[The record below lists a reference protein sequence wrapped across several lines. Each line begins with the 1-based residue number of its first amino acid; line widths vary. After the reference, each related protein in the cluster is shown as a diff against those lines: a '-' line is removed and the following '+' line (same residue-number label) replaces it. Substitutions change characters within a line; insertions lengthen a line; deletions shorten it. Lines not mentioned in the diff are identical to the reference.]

1 MRGLERTLPPAFSLL
16 QSEFNDFL
24 YAPIGEESNDL
35 VLTVLSAFARLGI
48 DPWQE
53 SARLA
58 HWSKVMATQR
68 MTSIVA
74 GLPNGRW
81 AQSDAG
87 AIAARL
93 IELLPAQRTAP
104 SPSNTRADAQHPRVR
119 PISKLAFVLMLGGS
133 ILVAVINHMNQA
145 AVVSQDSTFSTTDS
159 SPSAPLGGSRR
170 H

>member
-1 MRGLERTLPPAFSLL
+1 MRGLERTLPPAFYLL

-24 YAPIGEESNDL
+24 YASIGEESNDS
-35 VLTVLSAFARLGI
+35 VLTVLSAFTRIGI

-58 HWSKVMATQR
+58 QLSKVMATQR

-87 AIAARL
+87 VIAARL
-93 IELLPAQRTAP
+93 IEFLPAHHIAP
-104 SPSNTRADAQHPRVR
+104 SLSGTTADAQHSRVR
-119 PISKLAFVLMLGGS
+119 PIATFAFILVLGIS
-133 ILVAVINHMNQA
+133 ILSAVINHMNQA
-145 AVVSQDSTFSTTDS
+145 AVVSPDSTLSTTDS
-159 SPSAPLGGSRR
+159 SPSAPLAGSRR
-170 H
+170 Q

>member
-24 YAPIGEESNDL
+24 YAPIGEESNDS

-53 SARLA
+53 SGRLA
-58 HWSKVMATQR
+58 QLSKVMATQR
-68 MTSIVA
+68 MMSIVA

-93 IELLPAQRTAP
+93 IEFLPAQRIAP
-104 SPSNTRADAQHPRVR
+104 SPSVTTADAEHPWVR
-119 PISKLAFVLMLGGS
+119 TISRLAFVLVLGGS

-145 AVVSQDSTFSTTDS
+145 AVVSPDSTFSTTDS
-159 SPSAPLGGSRR
+159 SPSAPSGAARR

>member
-16 QSEFNDFL
+16 QSEFNNFL
-24 YAPIGEESNDL
+24 YAPIGEESNDS

-58 HWSKVMATQR
+58 QLSKVMATQR

-93 IELLPAQRTAP
+93 IELLPAKRVAP
-104 SPSNTRADAQHPRVR
+104 SPSGTTADAQHPWGR
-119 PISKLAFVLMLGGS
+119 PIATFAFVIMLGGT
-133 ILVAVINHMNQA
+133 ILLAVINHMNQA
-145 AVVSQDSTFSTTDS
+145 PLVGPDSTFSTTDS
-159 SPSAPLGGSRR
+159 FPSAPLGGSRR